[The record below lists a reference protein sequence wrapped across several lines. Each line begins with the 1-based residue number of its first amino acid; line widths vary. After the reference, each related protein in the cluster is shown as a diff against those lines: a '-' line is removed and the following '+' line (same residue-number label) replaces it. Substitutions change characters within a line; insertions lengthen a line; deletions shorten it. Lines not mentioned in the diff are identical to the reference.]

1 MTSVSYTRC
10 LIASSIGLIPT
21 QCINTYMG
29 STVRNMQE
37 VLGNQVDGY
46 IVLIAQILFSI
57 VLMVYLVKKARQE
70 LTKLTQSTEDETTE
84 PNITTDSMA

>member
-1 MTSVSYTRC
+1 MTSVSYPRC
-10 LIASSIGLIPT
+10 LLASSLGLIPT

-46 IVLIAQILFSI
+46 IVMIAQVLFSI
-57 VLMVYLVKKARQE
+57 VLMVYVVRKARKE
-70 LTKLTQSTEDETTE
+70 LAKLTELETEETDHTKE
-84 PNITTDSMA
+84 SMA